1 MDKVK
6 GFLIII
12 IAIISVIVTILV
24 ATKLLDTTGNVNQGN
39 FRISDVVVMSTA

>member
-6 GFLIII
+6 GFSIII

-24 ATKLLDTTGNVNQGN
+24 ATRLLDNTGEV
-39 FRISDVVVMSTA
+39 I